1 MSKYID
7 HSQYPHFGAS
17 IRTVL
22 NAKGVTQAGIA
33 RKLGISKQHF
43 GKILEARDI
52 KVHLLLSIGE
62 AMECSLDDLY
72 NVARCGELNANLNA
86 RNQ

>member
-52 KVHLLLSIGE
+52 KVHLLLSICE
-62 AMECSLDDLY
+62 AMGCSLSDIYVDSS
-72 NVARCGELNANLNA
+72 
-86 RNQ
+86 

>member
-7 HSQYPHFGAS
+7 HSQYPHCGAS

-52 KVHLLLSIGE
+52 KVHLLLSICE
-62 AMECSLDDLY
+62 AMGCSLSDIYVDSS
-72 NVARCGELNANLNA
+72 
-86 RNQ
+86 

>member
-52 KVHLLLSIGE
+52 KVHLLLSICE
-62 AMECSLDDLY
+62 AMGCSLNDVMKRGVLD
-72 NVARCGELNANLNA
+72 ANLND

>member
-7 HSQYPHFGAS
+7 HRQYPHFGAS
-17 IRTVL
+17 IRAVL

-52 KVHLLLSIGE
+52 KVHLLLSICE
-62 AMECSLDDLY
+62 AMGCSLSDIYVDSS
-72 NVARCGELNANLNA
+72 
-86 RNQ
+86 

>member
-7 HSQYPHFGAS
+7 PSQYPHFWAS

-52 KVHLLLSIGE
+52 KVHLLLSICE
-62 AMECSLDDLY
+62 AMGCSLSDIYVDSS
-72 NVARCGELNANLNA
+72 
-86 RNQ
+86 

>member
-22 NAKGVTQAGIA
+22 NAKGVTPAGIA
-33 RKLGISKQHF
+33 RKLGISKQHI

-52 KVHLLLSIGE
+52 KVHLLLSICE
-62 AMECSLDDLY
+62 AMGCSLSDIYVDSS
-72 NVARCGELNANLNA
+72 
-86 RNQ
+86 